1 MSRRWQAIIGRLIAV
16 VSCIGCIASVFGF
29 FGIDVKAAEKAWGAM
44 STHYV
49 LALLAV
55 VFFLIFVLASYYLW
69 QNSRITPENVE
80 PRIREW
86 LDAFSLGTRVLN
98 EPAHHFAYE
107 VMAHTGIPLVVLRT
121 RDHPRYITLL
131 SKIGL
136 GPEHTDLLNKLSKS
150 DRKRFSAELILE
162 AAKAKIGYQSDSTFE
177 NVAIEKRLPITSDL
191 SEANLMDAISEIH
204 FSALVVINTIALRL
218 EPPKN

>member
-1 MSRRWQAIIGRLIAV
+1 VSRKWQAIVGRLIAIV
-16 VSCIGCIASVFGF
+16 GFIGCIASVLGF
-29 FGIDVKAAEKAWGAM
+29 FGIDIKAVENAWGAM

-69 QNSRITPENVE
+69 QNSRVTPENVE

-107 VMAHTGIPLVVLRT
+107 VMAHTGIPLAVLRT
-121 RDHPRYITLL
+121 REHPRYITLL

-136 GPEHTDLLNKLSKS
+136 GSEHKELFGRLSPPS
-150 DRKRFSAELILE
+150 QKRFRNELLLE
-162 AAKAKIGYQSDSTFE
+162 AAKAKIGYQADPTFE
-177 NVAIEKRLPITSDL
+177 NFQLKSDCQSL
-191 SEANLMDAISEIH
+191 AT
-204 FSALVVINTIALRL
+204 FQKQT
-218 EPPKN
+218 

>member
-1 MSRRWQAIIGRLIAV
+1 
-16 VSCIGCIASVFGF
+16 
-29 FGIDVKAAEKAWGAM
+29 M

-55 VFFLIFVLASYYLW
+55 VFFLIFILASYYLW

-98 EPAHHFAYE
+98 EPAHHFAFE
-107 VMAHTGIPLVVLRT
+107 VMAASGIPLVVLRT

-131 SKIGL
+131 SKIGF
-136 GPEHTDLLNKLSKS
+136 GSEHKDLFDRLSETQK
-150 DRKRFSAELILE
+150 KRFRIELNLE
-162 AAKAKIGYQSDSTFE
+162 ASKAKIGYQADSTFE
-177 NVAIEKRLPITSDL
+177 NLAIEKRLPITSDL
-191 SEANLMDAISEIH
+191 SEANLMDAIGEIH
-204 FSALVVINTIALRL
+204 FSALVLLNTIALRL

>member
-1 MSRRWQAIIGRLIAV
+1 MSGRWRAILGRIVAV
-16 VSCIGCIASVFGF
+16 GGFVGWLVSMLLFFGF
-29 FGIDVKAAEKAWGAM
+29 DAKTIGKAWQTM

-49 LALLAV
+49 FAIVSA
-55 VFFLIFVLASYYLW
+55 VFFLIFVGALYYLW
-69 QNSRITPENVE
+69 KNSRITPENVA

-121 RDHPRYITLL
+121 HEHPRYITLL

-136 GPEHTDLLNKLSKS
+136 GPEHKELFNGLPPPDQ
-150 DRKRFSAELILE
+150 KRFRIELMLD
-162 AAKAKIGYQSDSTFE
+162 AAKAKIGYQADPTF
-177 NVAIEKRLPITSDL
+177 
-191 SEANLMDAISEIH
+191 
-204 FSALVVINTIALRL
+204 
-218 EPPKN
+218 